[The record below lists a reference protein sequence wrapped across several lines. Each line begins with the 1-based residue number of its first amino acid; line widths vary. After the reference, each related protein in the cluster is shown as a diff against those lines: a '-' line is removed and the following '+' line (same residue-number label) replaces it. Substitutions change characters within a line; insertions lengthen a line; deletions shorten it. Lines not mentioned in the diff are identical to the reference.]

1 MAYWPNFEVWEGEE
15 ATDNAFDYARRYDL
29 DIEQR
34 YALLHA
40 ACNDGFVEC
49 ERGDPISF
57 FFPVH
62 EDGKEK
68 GRVEMSP
75 YQLPG
80 DAVYDYCKR
89 EKYLQPKYTKMHV
102 RANLHETFCAAL
114 EQDRGLTEA
123 QRISCESG
131 PRTAREPRFV
141 QEFTVSELKYKM
153 PFYDSEFPP
162 CDGRPGPDG
171 LLPEDPLTAENWTV
185 GCVPRELRAGEAFC
199 GRVHP
204 YPPGC
209 GPHMAEFIAT
219 SLARAERRRFQMT
232 SPFGYDYYLSLATL
246 RDADNDTLVDAYLAG
261 MAPVA
266 GMLSETLRNLTELN
280 ETLKASRETHLHARR
295 ALAHA
300 RGARRVATEAL
311 YDAEYRLKSLRD
323 AVSSAF
329 VEAGSFVS
337 QKRLS
342 PADAVRDAA
351 ILFPPIPPTLR
362 GSRKALEEA
371 IDDTNRAD
379 ELLHA
384 GDLLLDDAQILHGHS
399 RPQADHLET
408 MSRVFREGYET
419 LTDKKRR
426 ETHDKPCKKIFGA
439 CCAKD
444 TDNGGKDIKCGGD
457 FENAE

>member
-1 MAYWPNFEVWEGEE
+1 MRVPTGWFRKALVDHVCSLPGLKCLGRRQPLPELPITVDDSDKPKGILRMFEGDEAVDAAYFFGKQHGLSSKAFRESMMNYLCQQPGVSCTRKKARVFSRSPADILGVPDMAYWPDFEVWEGEE

-29 DIEQR
+29 DLEQR

-49 ERGDPISF
+49 ERGDPIAF

-62 EDGKEK
+62 EDGTEK

-80 DAVYDYCKR
+80 DAVYDYCKK

-102 RANLHETFCAAL
+102 RANLHETFCQAL
-114 EQDRGLTEA
+114 ELDRGLTES

-153 PFYDSEFPP
+153 PFYDDEFPP

-171 LLPEDPLTAENWTV
+171 LDPEAPFNAQNWAQ
-185 GCVPRELRAGEAFC
+185 GCVPRELRAGEALC

-209 GPHMAEFIAT
+209 GPHMAEFIAE

-246 RDADNDTLVDAYLAG
+246 RDADNDTLVDAYFRG
-261 MAPVA
+261 VAPLP
-266 GMLSETLRNLTELN
+266 GMLAETLQNLTALN
-280 ETLKASRETHLHARR
+280 ETLEASRETHLHARR

-311 YDAEYRLKSLRD
+311 YDAEVRLKALRD

-329 VEAGSFVS
+329 VEAGTFVT

-342 PADAVRDAA
+342 PAAWKS
-351 ILFPPIPPTLR
+351 T
-362 GSRKALEEA
+362 SE
-371 IDDTNRAD
+371 
-379 ELLHA
+379 
-384 GDLLLDDAQILHGHS
+384 
-399 RPQADHLET
+399 
-408 MSRVFREGYET
+408 
-419 LTDKKRR
+419 
-426 ETHDKPCKKIFGA
+426 
-439 CCAKD
+439 
-444 TDNGGKDIKCGGD
+444 
-457 FENAE
+457 